1 VEAAS
6 RLTIMV
12 IVTAALAGLLPGLR
26 AARLDIKD
34 ALSRE

>member
-1 VEAAS
+1 V
-6 RLTIMV
+6 LV
-12 IVTAALAGLLPGLR
+12 VGTAAIAGLLPGIR